1 MNFRELLLKY
11 KADKARVIING
22 IGAGEVKGTIIEVND
37 DYIEYELLEVQTE
50 KKSQKQKTT
59 KEVKYIPIANI
70 YDLSEG
76 ETEKITEPGLAA
88 FNDGKKE

>member
-1 MNFRELLLKY
+1 MNFRELLLKR
-11 KADKARVIING
+11 KEEKTRVVVNGLGAR
-22 IGAGEVKGTIIEVND
+22 EVKGTIIEVND

-76 ETEKITEPGLAA
+76 EIEKTTEPGLAA
-88 FNDGKKE
+88 FGDGKK

>member
-76 ETEKITEPGLAA
+76 DMEKTTEPGLAA
-88 FNDGKKE
+88 FGEEKKK